1 MGLQPQLSILK
12 LLIIIESPHPTAATV
27 GVSSRSAVQNPFINN
42 NLLEKSIYV
51 VSYCN
56 NQLSQK
62 SFVTWYHSVGSY
74 PRSSPEIN
82 NKGKI

>member
-1 MGLQPQLSILK
+1 MGLQTQLSILK
-12 LLIIIESPHPTAATV
+12 LLIESPHTTAATV
-27 GVSSRSAVQNPFINN
+27 EVSSRSAVQNPFINN

-62 SFVTWYHSVGSY
+62 SFVPWYHSVGSY